1 MANFLWL
8 NDDIDH
14 DNIKFID
21 IIYGDYITNDIIDH
35 DYITITLGY
44 IDIGNKSTTSSLAY
58 APVRP
63 SASLLIRLPGGVRVY
78 VG

>member
-44 IDIGNKSTTSSLAY
+44 IDIGNKVYHLISGLCSSQTVRITTDLTA
-58 APVRP
+58 
-63 SASLLIRLPGGVRVY
+63 GGC
-78 VG
+78 